1 MNNSIKETLE
11 SRKSAHGCFWE
22 SSNTCATLKRT
33 MQSTPNWPLMEP
45 AKQRALEMV
54 VEKVTRILYGDHNFA
69 DHWHDIA
76 GYVSLIDNYITTGNE
91 RG

>member
-1 MNNSIKETLE
+1 MSDSIKETLE
-11 SRKSAHGCFWE
+11 SRKNAHGCFWE
-22 SSNTCATLKRT
+22 SSNTCSNLKRT
-33 MQSTPNWPLMEP
+33 MQLTPNWPDMEP

-54 VEKVTRILYGDHNFA
+54 MEKVTRILYGDHNFA

>member
-1 MNNSIKETLE
+1 MSESIKETLE
-11 SRKSAHGCFWE
+11 SRKNAHGSFWE
-22 SSNTCATLKRT
+22 SSATCTRLKDT
-33 MQSTPNWPLMEP
+33 MMSTPNWTVMEP

-54 VEKVTRILYGDHNFA
+54 MEKVSRILWGDHNFA

-76 GYVSLIDNYITTGNE
+76 GYVSLIDNYLTTGNE